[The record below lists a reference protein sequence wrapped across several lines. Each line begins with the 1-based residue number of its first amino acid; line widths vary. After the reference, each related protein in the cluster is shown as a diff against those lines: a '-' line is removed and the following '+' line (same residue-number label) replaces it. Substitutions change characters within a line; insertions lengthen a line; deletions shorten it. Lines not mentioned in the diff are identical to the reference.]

1 MSHALSSNQD
11 PRTIVI
17 TGASDGVGASAAR
30 ILHKRRPHDTLV
42 LIGRNP
48 QKTQAVAEEI
58 DAHYHVA
65 DFESLGQVRRLAEE
79 LRQYERI
86 HALGN
91 NAGGIFDGPFA
102 TADGFE
108 RTWQVNVVAPFLLT
122 SLLRDILRDS
132 DATVV
137 QTSSVAN
144 MVMSSFDPG
153 DPNTFEKF
161 TAERAYGNAKLGD
174 ILLTRYFDSHGLT
187 AVAFHPGVLKT
198 SFAKTSTS
206 KTSTLYSSVLG
217 KRFGTADQGGENL
230 AFFLTGTPGIHFESG
245 EYYND
250 KRKPGLRRPIAKK
263 LSVARRIFDD
273 LGRQLDVEW

>member
-1 MSHALSSNQD
+1 MSHLPSSPHE

-17 TGASDGVGASAAR
+17 TGASGGIGASAAR
-30 ILHKRRPHDTLV
+30 ILHQRRPQDTLV
-42 LIGRNP
+42 LVGRNP
-48 QKTQAVAEEI
+48 EKIQAVADEVG
-58 DAHYHVA
+58 ANYHVA

-79 LRQYERI
+79 LGRYDRI
-86 HALGN
+86 DAMAN

-122 SLLRDILRDS
+122 SLLRDTLRDS

-144 MVMSSFDPG
+144 MLMSSFDPG

-174 ILLTRYFDSHGLT
+174 ILLTRYLDSHGLT

-198 SFAKTSTS
+198 GFGTTSTS
-206 KTSTLYSSVLG
+206 ATSKLYASVVG
-217 KRFGTADQGGENL
+217 KRFGKAEEGGENL

-245 EYYND
+245 EYYNN